1 MPKPMWGANG
11 DGWVDCSL
19 GHRHWGRFGAA
30 GVLLRHRDHQGVV
43 HVLLQHR
50 AAWSHHGGTWGVP
63 GGAVN
68 RGETPEVAAL
78 REAAEEVGL
87 DPRQVRV
94 TGSLRDDHGGWAYET
109 LLAEADTLLPVRATA
124 AETAGV
130 RWVPEIEVTSL
141 RLHPGFA
148 AAWPRLLAS

>member
-1 MPKPMWGANG
+1 MRGNG
-11 DGWVDCSL
+11 DGWATCAL
-19 GHRHWGRFGAA
+19 GHRHWGRYGAA
-30 GVLLRHRDHQGVV
+30 GVLLRHRDAAGVV

-63 GGAVN
+63 GGAMN
-68 RGETPEVAAL
+68 RGETAEVAAL

-87 DPRQVRV
+87 DPRDVTL
-94 TGSLRDDHGGWAYET
+94 TGSVRDDHGGWAYET
-109 LLAEADTLLPVRATA
+109 VLAGADTLLPLRPTTN
-124 AETAGV
+124 ETAGV

-148 AAWPRLLAS
+148 ATWPRLLAS